1 MCTELH
7 PALQHD
13 VPAGKHAFIVISQPK
28 GNLVWISTEASA
40 AGSGPTGSGGGGGGA
55 GGGGGGGGGSSSS
68 TNDKDKYKPRLHTWN
83 ECDSVQY
90 LVQPNSC
97 VDRCELLVQRSWN
110 DSSGVIW
117 VPYGRH
123 FAPSCDDHEN
133 DARTWACIQN
143 GSRDIAEDDVCR
155 RAAVLRRCF
164 CQNYGEIVQAAQLVP
179 RTELEVASILQECIE
194 FLQVSPDELDDY
206 VRYNFQLNEQSRCLM
221 RCVIIRQGL
230 YDDERGP
237 DLDRM
242 YVQCGGYDVPE
253 EEFKASARKCINRLT
268 EEFRCDKCALAARI
282 VAECFPQES
291 GPLFATIVAAN
302 LLKFKIRKTVKFFK
316 KAF

>member
-1 MCTELH
+1 MFWLF
-7 PALQHD
+7 LL
-13 VPAGKHAFIVISQPK
+13 S
-28 GNLVWISTEASA
+28 LSTASNGA
-40 AGSGPTGSGGGGGGA
+40 AASHNFVLK
-55 GGGGGGGGGSSSS
+55 SS
-68 TNDKDKYKPRLHTWN
+68 TGARH
-83 ECDSVQY
+83 ECNQY

-155 RAAVLRRCF
+155 RAAISRRCF
-164 CQNYGEIVQAAQLVP
+164 YQNYGEIVQAAQLVP